1 VSNGKGKN
9 LFNQITT
16 RSAAATS
23 SSLKEKTI
31 AGAIILPL
39 SQLVPNFQQI
49 RQYFDEV
56 ALDELTEDIKNNG
69 ILEPLLVREAEA
81 GIYEIIAGERRYRAA
96 NKAGLTEVPV
106 IVREMGNKEARLA
119 MLSENLQRQD
129 LDPRDE
135 QRFFQALQNEYNYS
149 ISDLAKMVN
158 KSRDYVRDR
167 LDGKLA
173 AMQPSSETEVTVGE
187 INHETRQNHELREN
201 SQSVSNVSLGTTSKK
216 AGISR
221 FNPAVYKRAYQFWDN
236 TLEVVKSKPDRDT
249 VDKIK
254 VSLQEMKEK
263 LAELEQEL
271 SSLEL
276 EEKGGQV
283 SE

>member
-1 VSNGKGKN
+1 VSTGKGKS

-39 SQLVPNFQQI
+39 SQLVPNFQQV

-56 ALDELTEDIKNNG
+56 ALDEFAEDIKNNG
-69 ILEPLLVREAEA
+69 ILEPLLVREAEP
-81 GIYEIIAGERRYRAA
+81 GTYEIIAGERRYRAA
-96 NKAGLTEVPV
+96 HKAGLTEVPV
-106 IVREMGNKEARLA
+106 IVREMSDKEARLA

-135 QRFFQALQNEYNYS
+135 QRFFQALQHEYNYS
-149 ISDLAKMVN
+149 ITDLAKIVN
-158 KSRDYVRDR
+158 KSRDYVRNR
-167 LDGKLA
+167 LEGKLNV
-173 AMQPSSETEVTVGE
+173 MQPAAETEATISE
-187 INHETRQNHELREN
+187 INHETCPKHELQEI
-201 SQSVSNVSLGTTSKK
+201 SQSVSDSSPNVASKK
-216 AGISR
+216 ATLSKY
-221 FNPAVYKRAYQFWDN
+221 NPAVYKRVYQFWDN
-236 TLEVVKSKPDRDT
+236 TLEVVKNKPDRDT
-249 VDKIK
+249 VAKIK
-254 VSLQEMKEK
+254 GSLQEMKQK

-271 SSLEL
+271 ISLEV
-276 EEKGGQV
+276 EEEGKQE